1 MTWEKVN
8 KYLYCFKR
16 IYFYFSYVHLT
27 IQFYKKD
34 IMFLRLKNKK
44 VSYKIEVSKKK
55 LIGLTLFGHFGHKND
70 FDQIGIS
77 LKMPNSRPLIFRILS
92 LRPTKKNSILLA
104 FYPKGTL

>member
-1 MTWEKVN
+1 MIWEKVN

-44 VSYKIEVSKKK
+44 GCYKIEVSKKK
-55 LIGLTLFGHFGHKND
+55 LKL
-70 FDQIGIS
+70 S
-77 LKMPNSRPLIFRILS
+77 KMA
-92 LRPTKKNSILLA
+92 LL
-104 FYPKGTL
+104 G